1 MSRLLT
7 GGLSCCAS
15 PALLRIAMTSTSALL
30 VIPGLAV
37 GYLFLVYCLLLLA
50 QRAEK
55 RSGPQA

>member
-1 MSRLLT
+1 
-7 GGLSCCAS
+7 
-15 PALLRIAMTSTSALL
+15 LLRIAMTSTSALF

-37 GYLFLVYCLLLLA
+37 GYLFVVYCLLLLA